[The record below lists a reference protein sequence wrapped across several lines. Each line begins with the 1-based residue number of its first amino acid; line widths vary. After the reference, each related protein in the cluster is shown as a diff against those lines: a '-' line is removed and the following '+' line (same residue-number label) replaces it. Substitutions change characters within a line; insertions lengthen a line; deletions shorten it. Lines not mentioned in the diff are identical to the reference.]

1 MVADE
6 AWGIWEALEVV
17 YSKARDSSV
26 CGILEGPW
34 RACPGEEGRKKKKL
48 QKEFLADLQSSE
60 SPGSSGKTAAL
71 LQEVAE
77 GRTCCGPGLEGT
89 RGKTLCLFESSLW
102 LERK

>member
-1 MVADE
+1 VHRLYRRGLQEAEPVVADE

-60 SPGSSGKTAAL
+60 SPGSSGKTVAF
-71 LQEVAE
+71 LQEVVW
-77 GRTCCGPGLEGT
+77 RLTV
-89 RGKTLCLFESSLW
+89 S
-102 LERK
+102 